1 MATRLSDLRRWL
13 GRHGVSGSSPDA
25 LLADLHA
32 RREDGEFW
40 RGVDEMV
47 GALDDAR
54 VSPRLVAGHPRL
66 DHRPLPEGV
75 RGLRAALPRE
85 VPARSWLA
93 GLPPVAVAAFL
104 VLGAACTGAADE
116 ELCAEAETYGVT
128 SARET
133 YCELVD
139 LVNGA
144 ITDEY
149 TRTALFECLADLS
162 VARRAEL
169 LDQFAQL
176 DDEALAAALS
186 DLAYSTECDWETA
199 H

>member
-1 MATRLSDLRRWL
+1 M
-13 GRHGVSGSSPDA
+13 DA
-25 LLADLHA
+25 LI
-32 RREDGEFW
+32 
-40 RGVDEMV
+40 

-85 VPARSWLA
+85 APTRSWLA

-104 VLGAACTGAADE
+104 VLGTACTGAADASGE
-116 ELCAEAETYGVT
+116 ELCAEADTYGITVEPKT
-128 SARET
+128 F
-133 YCELVD
+133 CELVD
-139 LVNGA
+139 LVYAA
-144 ITDEY
+144 ISDEE
-149 TRTALFECLADLS
+149 TRIAILECLADLS
-162 VARRAEL
+162 AVRRAEL

-186 DLAYSTECDWETA
+186 DLAYGNECDWESA